1 MPATF
6 KKIRAQLGG
15 NQPAHDAISG
25 FRAEQRGHQAGL
37 SLRRSGLVRHT
48 GVLPRLG
55 YPRLPALQAH
65 EQHQG
70 GPNIGGRSLTTDT
83 GDEDLIDGIPG
94 QELCRG
100 RRHPS
105 CS

>member
-1 MPATF
+1 M
-6 KKIRAQLGG
+6 
-15 NQPAHDAISG
+15 
-25 FRAEQRGHQAGL
+25 
-37 SLRRSGLVRHT
+37 RHT

-94 QELCRG
+94 QELPRAAAPKLQLNPT
-100 RRHPS
+100 HPR
-105 CS
+105 